1 MRTVRCGFDG
11 IPTVLFGAVLRT
23 RQSYG
28 PVRCGFR
35 YWKSYV
41 RFGAVFRCREP
52 YGAVRLYFV
61 LRYGSVWFSDIVKPM
76 VRCGAV
82 FKRGKILRRGAVNR
96 TEPHRTDRTNRT
108 VKNPAYLHATGTC
121 VFTVWAGIGE
131 RVSLQVAKKNRH
143 QSFTTFNLSEWASNI
158 NSILH
163 IFTGITQTTVYNTQE
178 KGWF

>member
-1 MRTVRCGFDG
+1 MLRCGSVRFSDVVNPTVRFGY
-11 IPTVLFGAVLRT
+11 ILRPT
-23 RQSYG
+23 
-28 PVRCGFR
+28 
-35 YWKSYV
+35 V
-41 RFGAVFRCREP
+41 RFGAVFQHRKT
-52 YGAVRLYFV
+52 YGAVRFGFEEGKNLT
-61 LRYGSVWFSDIVKPM
+61 
-76 VRCGAV
+76 VR
-82 FKRGKILRRGAVNR
+82 FGAVNR